1 MARVAINT
9 IAVRAISGDGANV
22 MSKGSIDYVL
32 FAMLAMRPPP
42 IERSLASI
50 RKKMSAAAALDGLSQ
65 KAKYFLS
72 RHKDMLNAVDEYLR
86 TPPAIAARLVYAHAA
101 QLHRAVDEI
110 KVSRRWDNAGAIC
123 LVPEKEIFNSAVL
136 SDTPEP
142 LWHFFLCRAEQGN
155 FGRPIQNINRA
166 LACPF
171 REATSELVEL
181 IELHRRGLQK
191 RCRYCVRCGGSTA
204 AAVKTAMDAATAAV
218 KTAMDA
224 ATAAAATMA

>member
-1 MARVAINT
+1 
-9 IAVRAISGDGANV
+9 

-65 KAKYFLS
+65 KAEYFLS

-123 LVPEKEIFNSAVL
+123 LVPEKEIFSGAVL
-136 SDTPEP
+136 NDTPEP

-155 FGRPIQNINRA
+155 FGRPVQNINRA

-171 REATSELVEL
+171 PEATSELVEL
-181 IELHRRGLQK
+181 LELHRRGLQK
-191 RCRYCVRCGGSTA
+191 RCRYCIRCGGSTA
-204 AAVKTAMDAATAAV
+204 AAAAAAAAA

-224 ATAAAATMA
+224 ATAAAVTMT